1 ARRAGDAG
9 TAERAAEWA
18 LAAAPGHPAALDL
31 LIDVLEAQARHGELA
46 DALARRIATDLGAA
60 ARSDLARRRAH
71 ALERAGRPLEAA
83 ALWRGLVEHDAAA
96 LPALRHLADAL
107 RAADDRET
115 LFAVLEPLAEAL
127 VVTGDL
133 AAADQVLAVR
143 GQLATDSAAAGSI
156 ATERA
161 RLRLLSADGAEAA
174 LDVLRELPL
183 TALPEEGLVLRA
195 DLGEREGRLDDALP
209 ALEELCTRARAA
221 AHGPAIQEYEARI
234 ADVLE
239 RFGASVPRAAPE
251 LEQILTADPSD
262 AAAAEELAVLYA
274 QIPEPRERAEALAGL
289 LLRAVGLPPDR
300 RKAIYAVLGESAEA
314 SGDLERAEQAYWR
327 AATIE
332 AEPALRANY
341 LVSHARVLL
350 ARGEVQT
357 AMSELEEAIARVPHH
372 AGALALLADLTF
384 RTKDWTRARQLYAEL
399 EVAPDTALAI
409 ARETLVN
416 RRAVLAEAQGD
427 SADAEAFYRELAIL
441 NPRHGEARRALADIA
456 LRRSDFG
463 AAALRLEE
471 VLRLVPAGA
480 AAELVDVRQRLGAVY
495 VQLGDWGAARYT
507 LELVLAQD
515 PSRQTALEL
524 LVEVYER
531 LGLFKEAALACVRL
545 ARLDFDPTRRAAIL
559 HRQGEILRVHLG
571 DEAAAL
577 DAYLKSSDL
586 DPRYVPTMVRLLPHF
601 WAEGDF
607 ASLGDIADD
616 LDASGFSSD
625 DDLELLVQ
633 LALGAAFA
641 KPGRPARWSLRGRP
655 FDATVAARSLAH
667 LGATRGVAFESLD
680 AALDAV
686 LEWAGPAP
694 ADAPLAPALADLVAQ
709 DPAALGA
716 LRVLARQADRTG
728 GKALSRAAHALLAF
742 ADPGDARA
750 AERLTALGAGASATS
765 ADLRIDGPADHP
777 DAAGPL
783 RRALAALAVPL
794 LGGGEPGVAP
804 YGVPGVGATSA
815 AGALSAERAESL
827 RRLGD
832 RLGAP
837 DVAAVV
843 ETNDVVAVALVPSG
857 AKPVKV
863 RVTSAATALPDAAW
877 TFVAARALEE
887 ARAGLGALRG
897 LEAAPRAEVLAGA
910 LAALLGETPDG
921 ERARAAAGRVKEALE
936 TLPTGGAREK
946 LVADLRKVVSAPP
959 DWAVFERGAAH
970 TTNRVG
976 LLACGDPAVALA
988 ALAREDALLA
998 RGASGAEAQR
1008 GFLRTTPVRELVKFM
1023 LSPAYSN
1030 AVGRDR

>member
-1 ARRAGDAG
+1 
-9 TAERAAEWA
+9 
-18 LAAAPGHPAALDL
+18 
-31 LIDVLEAQARHGELA
+31 
-46 DALARRIATDLGAA
+46 
-60 ARSDLARRRAH
+60 
-71 ALERAGRPLEAA
+71 
-83 ALWRGLVEHDAAA
+83 
-96 LPALRHLADAL
+96 
-107 RAADDRET
+107 
-115 LFAVLEPLAEAL
+115 
-127 VVTGDL
+127 
-133 AAADQVLAVR
+133 
-143 GQLATDSAAAGSI
+143 
-156 ATERA
+156 
-161 RLRLLSADGAEAA
+161 
-174 LDVLRELPL
+174 
-183 TALPEEGLVLRA
+183 
-195 DLGEREGRLDDALP
+195 
-209 ALEELCTRARAA
+209 
-221 AHGPAIQEYEARI
+221 
-234 ADVLE
+234 
-239 RFGASVPRAAPE
+239 
-251 LEQILTADPSD
+251 DPSD

-384 RTKDWTRARQLYAEL
+384 RTKEWTRARQLYAEL
-399 EVAPDTALAI
+399 EVAPDAALAI
-409 ARETLVN
+409 ARETLVH

-441 NPRHGEARRALADIA
+441 NPRHAEARRALADIA
-456 LRRSDFG
+456 LRRGDFA

-495 VQLGDWGAARYT
+495 VQLGDWGSARYT

-571 DEAAAL
+571 DAAAAL

-607 ASLGDIADD
+607 ASLGDVADD
-616 LDASGFSSD
+616 LDAAGFSSD

-633 LALGAAFA
+633 LVLGAAFA
-641 KPGRPARWSLRGRP
+641 KPARPARWSLRGRP
-655 FDATVAARSLAH
+655 FDAIVAARALAH

-750 AERLTALGAGASATS
+750 AERLTALGAGAAATS
-765 ADLRIDGPADHP
+765 ADLRVDGPDDHA

-783 RRALAALAVPL
+783 RRALAALAVSL
-794 LGGGEPGVAP
+794 LGGEPGVAP
-804 YGVPGVGATSA
+804 SGVPGVQASSA
-815 AGALSAERAESL
+815 AGGLSTERVENL

-843 ETNDVVAVALVPSG
+843 EKNDVVAVALVPSA
-857 AKPVKV
+857 AKPLKL
-863 RVTSAATALPDAAW
+863 RVTSAAAALPDAAW

-887 ARAGLGALRG
+887 ARGGLGALRG
-897 LEAAPRAEVLAGA
+897 LDPVARAEVLAGA

-921 ERARAAAGRVKEALE
+921 ERARAAAGRVKNALE

-946 LVADLRKVVSAPP
+946 LVADLRKVVSTPP
-959 DWAVFERGAAH
+959 DWEVFERGAAH
-970 TTNRVG
+970 TANRVG

-998 RGASGAEAQR
+998 KGASGAEAQR